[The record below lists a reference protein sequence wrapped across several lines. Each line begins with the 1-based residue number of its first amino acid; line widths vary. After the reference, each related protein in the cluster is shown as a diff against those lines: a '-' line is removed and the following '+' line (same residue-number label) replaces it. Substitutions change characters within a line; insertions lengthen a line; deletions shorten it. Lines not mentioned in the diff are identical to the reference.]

1 MLNMVSEIFSQSH
14 LYKQHYQLFLF
25 KGVRHF
31 DRSNKIN
38 LVQEMYS
45 FYGLIYLYSAHP

>member
-1 MLNMVSEIFSQSH
+1 MDSEILSQFQ

-31 DRSNKIN
+31 DRSNKIS
-38 LVQEMYS
+38 LVQEIYL
-45 FYGLIYLYSAHP
+45 FYGLIYLHSAHP